1 MESLKIR
8 TGRVKLQVL
17 DDTGEV
23 RGIFSFNPTD
33 IESAKQMVAIQNE
46 FTDKSKEFEARSKV
60 CTEPKEQI
68 KLLDE
73 IVTYFKGM
81 IDRCFGEGSSDIL
94 FGSDKSLEMFF
105 DFFEGITPYYEKAS
119 KDRMS
124 KYTQL
129 KK

>member
-33 IESAKQMVAIQNE
+33 VESAKQIIAIQSE

-73 IVTYFKGM
+73 IVTYFKDM
-81 IDRCFGEGSSDIL
+81 IDKCFGDGSSDIL